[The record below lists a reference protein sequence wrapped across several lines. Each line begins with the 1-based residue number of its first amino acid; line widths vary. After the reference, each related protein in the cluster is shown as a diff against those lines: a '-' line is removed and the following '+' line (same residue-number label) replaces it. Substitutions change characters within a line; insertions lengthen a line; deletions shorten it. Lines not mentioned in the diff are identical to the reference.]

1 MDTSETYIKMC
12 EKATEIRANHEYVE
26 GDIVA
31 YLRSKNYQKFSWA
44 SEGKPQIELYVEGH
58 IFDIT
63 KIEFCWLPRQ
73 DQLQE
78 MVPTKIAGTKP
89 NLKMISEFT
98 HFFDYWDTMGIPA
111 ILTTWEQLWLAF
123 VMKEKYNKA
132 WNGED
137 WIVGLLKR

>member
-1 MDTSETYIKMC
+1 MDTSETYIKRC
-12 EKATEIRANHEYVE
+12 EKATEIQLQWSLMYRKLGDYWWAEVESPTNARSINAILTEYP
-26 GDIVA
+26 
-31 YLRSKNYQKFSWA
+31 Y
-44 SEGKPQIELYVEGH
+44 
-58 IFDIT
+58 IT
-63 KIEFCWLPRQ
+63 KNVWLPRQ

-98 HFFDYWDTMGIPA
+98 HFFDYWDTVGIPV

-137 WIVGLLKR
+137 WIVDVLKR